1 MTITY
6 PGGAPVASGR
16 LLTVDSL
23 LKNPTFLAKRIVP
36 DNRVFLSE
44 LLFRQGTTDSGAVVY
59 NVARTEDAY
68 PTKGDVQ
75 YVEPG
80 AEFPM
85 IDFSEG
91 ENRVATAQKTGGGYI
106 VTDEARER
114 NNTDVIAKGNLRV
127 RNALLR
133 QDAARCLTAFRG
145 AVQQTSSTATWTTAK
160 AMRTDVREAVA
171 QIRRTQLGY
180 NPDTV
185 LISPETETDLLL
197 LDELQNL
204 APRENVNL
212 NPLYSR
218 GLSGWLGMNWVV
230 NEYLPADEAI
240 ILQTGMTGVN
250 ITEKPFTLS
259 VVRQGTRE
267 RDVVIGSRRGMPI
280 IDEPQSA
287 LIIKGV

>member
-6 PGGAPVASGR
+6 PGGAPAVDGR
-16 LLTVDSL
+16 RITVDGL

-36 DNRVFLSE
+36 DSRVFLTE

-68 PTKGDVQ
+68 PNKGDVQ

-114 NNTDVIAKGNLRV
+114 NNTDVIAKGNVRV

-133 QDAARCLTAFRG
+133 QDAARLLASFRG
-145 AVQQTSSTATWTTAK
+145 AVEQTNSTAAWTVAK

-204 APRENVNL
+204 APRENVAL

-267 RDVVIGSRRGMPI
+267 RDVVIASRRGMPI
-280 IDEPQSA
+280 VDEPQSA